1 MQTMNLKRL
10 QLSVRSKN
18 EDTEKEIAKM
28 APRWA
33 AIIGLLAIG
42 VLYAL
47 LPQRLRIG
55 PNWLLL
61 VIEIVA
67 LLPLTIA
74 LLTQRRF
81 SHVTIRIYAMIL
93 LGYRY
98 PGVSN
103 KHSAIDY

>member
-1 MQTMNLKRL
+1 MNANNESEAVATVGQKQKR
-10 QLSVRSKN
+10 
-18 EDTEKEIAKM
+18 DTEKEIAKM

-61 VIEIVA
+61 VIEIVHYFH
-67 LLPLTIA
+67 LLFPVDPTKI
-74 LLTQRRF
+74 
-81 SHVTIRIYAMIL
+81 SHHAIRSM
-93 LGYRY
+93 
-98 PGVSN
+98 P
-103 KHSAIDY
+103 